1 MQTISTGDVPAR
13 ERLSYLH
20 DYVSAHIAGLRFR
33 PGDADGFRF
42 HLATEQLGE
51 DTLLARTRYS
61 AVAGARSD
69 LLGDGRGNYVLS
81 IHDTDYEV
89 EAGGR
94 SWTVR
99 AGDVVIVDES
109 ERYGFRLPGTGSR
122 LVALDRARL
131 AAAAPLVASR
141 PAHHFGSGTPRAAL
155 LSGYIDLLLATPRDG
170 NGAMLADHV
179 YALVASM
186 LQSGERSAPPR
197 GGIAGARLSLIKAD
211 IEKSLGNPALS
222 VSAVARR
229 QGLTPR
235 YVQQLF
241 ARDET
246 SFSDFVRERRLDRA
260 LERLRDGACLDTS
273 IAALAF
279 DCGFGDLSSFNRAFR
294 KRFGATPSDI
304 RARAIERRRAGH

>member
-33 PGDADGFRF
+33 PGDAAGFQF

-51 DTLLARTRYS
+51 NTLIARTRYT
-61 AVAGARSD
+61 AVEGARSD

-99 AGDVVIVDES
+99 AGDAVIVDES
-109 ERYGFRLPGTGSR
+109 EPYGFRLPGTGSR
-122 LVALDRARL
+122 LVALDRKRL
-131 AAAAPLVASR
+131 VAAAPCVASR
-141 PAHHFGSGTPRAAL
+141 PAHHFSSGSPRTAL

-179 YALVASM
+179 YGLVASM
-186 LQSGERSAPPR
+186 LHSGERPAPAR
-197 GGIAGARLSLIKAD
+197 GGIAEARLSLIRAD
-211 IEKSLGNPALS
+211 IEKSLGDAGLS
-222 VSAVARR
+222 IAAVARR

-241 ARDET
+241 ARHDT

-260 LERLRDGACLDTS
+260 LERLRDGSLDTS
-273 IAALAF
+273 IAGLAF

-294 KRFGATPSDI
+294 RRFGATPSDI